1 MKRTRVAL
9 VALALALT
17 GTGLAGCADE
27 VPEVPEPVEGPSEVE
42 SPNLDSEQVQTV
54 LEDVM
59 AVVKEADEAKDPKLL
74 EPRVK
79 APASTL
85 RAGFY
90 KLAAARGTDMSGIN
104 LDTKSAT
111 VTKTD
116 EWPRAI
122 VVPTQAAEGELPALV
137 FITQDS
143 ARDDYKMQNWVRMFP
158 GQTVQTAAVSEG
170 TPVVPNDS
178 EAFLLSPTQAMTAWA
193 QRLDGGEENADLLAE
208 DDFTTYYQNERK
220 KLSDALGESGTVT
233 FKATAAESPLTAV
246 ELVDGSALVAGH
258 ITYTVT
264 YERSDERA
272 NITIGGSAGELMD
285 DPTVHEEP
293 VQVTYLTTVVLSIPE
308 KGSDAKIQA
317 VGAER
322 VIQSVK
328 RLEE

>member
-17 GTGLAGCADE
+17 GAGLTGCAE
-27 VPEVPEPVEGPSEVE
+27 ELPEVPEPVEEPSEVE
-42 SPNLDSEQVQTV
+42 SPNLDSEQVDAV

-59 AVVKEADEAKDPKLL
+59 AVVKEADEAKDVELL
-74 EPRVK
+74 APRVK
-79 APASTL
+79 APATTL
-85 RAGFY
+85 RSGFY
-90 KLAAARGTDMSGIN
+90 NLAKKRGEDMSEFT

-122 VVPTQAAEGELPALV
+122 VVPTQPEEEELPSLV

-178 EAFLLSPTQAMTAWA
+178 EEFLLSPMDALTVWA
-193 QRLDGGEENADLLAE
+193 GRLDGGEENAELLAD

-220 KLSDALGESGTVT
+220 KLSDALGENGSVK
-233 FKATAAESPLTAV
+233 FKAKPAESPLTAV
-246 ELVDGSALVAGH
+246 ELVDGSALVAGN

-264 YERSDERA
+264 YERSNENA
-272 NITIGGSAGELMD
+272 NITIGGSAGELME

-308 KGSDAKIQA
+308 KGSEAQIQA

-322 VIQSVK
+322 VIKSIK
-328 RLEE
+328 RLE